1 MENTQ
6 DINSILAKLKKLQR
20 LYEGAKAINSE
31 AEAQNAAVKIQNLLT
46 QYNLS
51 MADLE
56 AVPDNEQKTN
66 VTEERLGSDW
76 WRKCGG
82 AWDQV
87 LIAGICKYNYCYA
100 ITSQSVRYCI
110 NRNGNEVR
118 EKTQKYIIIGE
129 PQNVEVV
136 KWLFNILA
144 DQLYKLALKR
154 YQEYLND
161 DGQAVMRVFMGE
173 KRMHRGTFLRS
184 YLTGA
189 AIGVKAKLKEER
201 ERELQ
206 AQVQVSALVLR
217 TDQKINDYVAEK
229 FPNLGK
235 GGLAHIGSSYAMA
248 LGQEDGRKVNITK
261 GGIAASNTNPNRIAQ

>member
-6 DINSILAKLKKLQR
+6 DINSILSKLKKLQR

-31 AEAQNAAVKIQNLLT
+31 AEAQNAAIKIQNLLT

-87 LIAGICKYNYCYA
+87 LISGICKYNYCYA
-100 ITSQSVRYCI
+100 ITSQNVRYRI
-110 NRNGNEVR
+110 NRNGKEVR

-161 DGQAVMRVFMGE
+161 DGQAVMRVFHGR
-173 KRMHRGTFLRS
+173 KSGCTVVRFLRS

-189 AIGVKAKLKEER
+189 ALGVKAKLREER
-201 ERELQ
+201 ERERQ

-235 GGLAHIGSSYAMA
+235 GGMAHVGSSHAMR
-248 LGQEDGRKVNITK
+248 LDRKT
-261 GGIAASNTNPNRIAQ
+261 AARLI

>member
-46 QYNLS
+46 QYNLL

-56 AVPDNEQKTN
+56 AVPDNE
-66 VTEERLGSDW
+66 
-76 WRKCGG
+76 
-82 AWDQV
+82 
-87 LIAGICKYNYCYA
+87 
-100 ITSQSVRYCI
+100 
-110 NRNGNEVR
+110 
-118 EKTQKYIIIGE
+118 
-129 PQNVEVV
+129 
-136 KWLFNILA
+136 
-144 DQLYKLALKR
+144 
-154 YQEYLND
+154 
-161 DGQAVMRVFMGE
+161 
-173 KRMHRGTFLRS
+173 
-184 YLTGA
+184 
-189 AIGVKAKLKEER
+189 
-201 ERELQ
+201 
-206 AQVQVSALVLR
+206 
-217 TDQKINDYVAEK
+217 QKINDYVAEK